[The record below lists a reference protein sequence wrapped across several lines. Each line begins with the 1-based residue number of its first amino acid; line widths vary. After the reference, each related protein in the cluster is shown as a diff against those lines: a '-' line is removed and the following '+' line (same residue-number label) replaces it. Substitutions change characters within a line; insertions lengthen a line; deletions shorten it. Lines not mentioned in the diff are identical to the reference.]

1 MERVSCA
8 LGQSTLSFETGRMA
22 KQADGAILAQFGE
35 TVVLVA
41 VVGAK
46 EPMPGK
52 DFFPLTVE
60 YREKSSSAGRIPGG
74 WFKREGRPRTK
85 ETLTSRLID
94 RPIRPLFPDGFFN
107 EVQLHA
113 TVISSD
119 QENDSDVLAVSAAS
133 AALAVSDI
141 PTSDMFGC
149 VRVGRVKGD
158 LVVNP
163 TFKQME
169 ESTLDL
175 VVAASRKAVVMVEG
189 GADEE
194 SESVLF
200 EAIKLAHQAC
210 QKIIDIQEEL
220 VKKAGKPKRVLI
232 LVKPAEDLSAAVKTF
247 ALSKMKTA
255 MAEKDKLK
263 RQDGIHHVGQ
273 ETVEALKEK
282 FPGLDKEIL
291 GLIHG
296 IESDLVREAILDR
309 HERQDGRKFDEFR
322 PITAE
327 VKILPRTHGSSLFT
341 RGQTQALVVT
351 TLGTKEDQQIL
362 EELEG
367 EQKKRFMLHYNFP
380 PYSVGEIKRLSG
392 PGRREI
398 GHGNLAERALEP
410 LLPSLDDFPYTI
422 QVSSDILESNGSS
435 SMASVCGGSLS
446 LMDAGVPLKSACA
459 GVALGL
465 VSSPDMS
472 KVAIL
477 TDIQGLEDHFGDMD
491 FKVAGT
497 RKGIT
502 AIQMDIKITGL
513 PFEVIEKGLAQA
525 KQGRLTILDIMDK
538 TLASPNKTLSPYAPR
553 IVTIKVPTD
562 KIRDIIGKG
571 GATIKKIQE
580 DFQVEVNVEDDGSVH
595 IASPN
600 GAAIEK
606 AKAFIDGLMAE
617 AEEGKIYFGTVNEIV
632 TTVNKEG
639 RTDTLKIARQTSEG
653 APVLPDTIN
662 ADEAVRLETDYPSLA
677 KSKFADWATDLP
689 IYRDAR
695 KRAHDIA
702 NPPPPPAPLSHWP
715 PP

>member
-1 MERVSCA
+1 
-8 LGQSTLSFETGRMA
+8 MA
-22 KQADGAILAQFGE
+22 KQADGSILAQYGE

-107 EVQLHA
+107 EVQMHA

-149 VRVGRVKGD
+149 VRIGRIKGD

-220 VKKAGKPKRVLI
+220 VKKAGKPKRTLT
-232 LVKPAEDLSAAVKTF
+232 LVKPAEDLAAAVKAF
-247 ALSKMKTA
+247 ALAKMKTA

-263 RQDGIHHVGQ
+263 RQEGIHHVGK

-282 FPGLDKEIL
+282 FPEKDKDIQ

-327 VKILPRTHGSSLFT
+327 VKVLPRTHGSALFT
-341 RGQTQALVVT
+341 RGQTQALVVS

-465 VSSPDMS
+465 VSNADMS
-472 KVAIL
+472 KYAIL

-538 TLASPNKTLSPYAPR
+538 TLASPNKNLSPYAPR

-617 AEEGKIYFGTVNEIV
+617 AEEGKIYFGTVKKIMDFGAFVEILP
-632 TTVNKEG
+632 G
-639 RTDTLKIARQTSEG
+639 TDGLVHISQ
-653 APVLPDTIN
+653 
-662 ADEAVRLETDYPSLA
+662 LA
-677 KSKFADWATDLP
+677 KSRVEKVEDVLKEGDELLVKCIGIDPKTKKIKLSRKDALDLN
-689 IYRDAR
+689 IEDYR
-695 KRAHDIA
+695 KK
-702 NPPPPPAPLSHWP
+702 
-715 PP
+715 